1 MIWDVLQLAALGLIV
16 AGLAGWGGRQL
27 WRLGTMR
34 RSNAKADE
42 PAVSLPPFRPVT
54 PGAFVSSNDQGAF
67 GEALTFAMMAAQG
80 WRPVN
85 GKPGTGPQGIDG
97 IFVRQGEDGLEACL
111 IETKTNASAYAPRQ
125 MANAKLCEDL
135 TRLYVTCGDPAR
147 GALYAWLY
155 KGLTQDD
162 PRIAKA
168 LWRHHLARGV
178 TETVALNP
186 AGDKDGPVTLLP
198 SHGYMEAIAASL
210 DELDRGRR
218 YWSGLYPS

>member
-1 MIWDVLQLAALGLIV
+1 MIWDVLQLAALGLIL

-27 WRLGTMR
+27 WRLAR
-34 RSNAKADE
+34 KQRSNAKVDE
-42 PAVSLPPFRPVT
+42 PAVSLPPFRPIT
-54 PGAFVSSNDQGAF
+54 PGAFVTSNDQGAF
-67 GEALTFAMMAAQG
+67 GEALTFSMMAAQG

-97 IFVRQGEDGLEACL
+97 VFVRQGEDGLEACL

-135 TRLYVTCGDPAR
+135 TRLYVTCGDPGR

-155 KGLTQDD
+155 KGLTQGD

-186 AGDKDGPVTLLP
+186 AGEKDGPVTLMP
-198 SHGYMEAIAASL
+198 SHAAMEAMAASL